1 MSGAVITKQEEGT
14 FLVLFNR
21 SGYVLN
27 FSTNDFDVFTTN
39 SIGEALCA
47 KYGLS
52 KGKSLTAYLNSA
64 SDENRLKLLSD
75 LFHYYEENMEYEY
88 NENYEDDLY
97 WGSGISR
104 YDERY
109 ARIYKK
115 CKSIID
121 RLEGGSSAIA
131 KTADDLKGKFS
142 SEYMSQQIE
151 LMVSMQSTTPTNA
164 IGLAKELIESCCKT
178 ILDELGI
185 EWSKNDDVPQ
195 LTNKVM
201 SALSLLPANIHET
214 DQGVDAI
221 KAVLGNLRAIP
232 TKLAEIRNP
241 FGSGHGKVHLF
252 KDWKNAM
259 RSWQLEV
266 ALHSLIL
273 SGVHMRNKSKS
284 VCHPVSWKLKVFLD
298 IMRDENDKKCPIYQN

>member
-1 MSGAVITKQEEGT
+1 MTGAVITKQEEGT
-14 FLVLFNR
+14 FLMLFNR

-52 KGKSLTAYLNSA
+52 KGKSLIAYLNSA
-64 SDENRLKLLSD
+64 SDENRFKLLSD

-97 WGSGISR
+97 WGSSISR

-115 CKSIID
+115 CKTIID
-121 RLEGGSSAIA
+121 RLEGGSSAIT

-151 LMVSMQSTTPTNA
+151 LMVSMQSTNPTNA

-214 DQGVDAI
+214 DQGADAI

-241 FGSGHGKVHLF
+241 FGSGHGKSASF
-252 KDWKNAM
+252 
-259 RSWQLEV
+259 QGLEERHAKLAV
-266 ALHSLIL
+266 GSSITFVDFIWSTFENQQKA
-273 SGVHMRNKSKS
+273 GSK
-284 VCHPVSWKLKVFLD
+284 V
-298 IMRDENDKKCPIYQN
+298 I

>member
-1 MSGAVITKQEEGT
+1 MSGSVITKEEERT
-14 FLVLFNR
+14 FLMLFIRN
-21 SGYVLN
+21 GYVLN
-27 FSTNDFDVFTTN
+27 FSTNDFDMFTIN
-39 SIGEALCA
+39 SIGEALCE
-47 KYGLS
+47 KYGFS

-64 SDENRLKLLSD
+64 SDKNRLKLLSD

-88 NENYEDDLY
+88 NENYEEDLY
-97 WGSGISR
+97 WGSSISR
-104 YDERY
+104 YDEKF

-121 RLEGGSSAIA
+121 RLEGGSSSIA
-131 KTADDLKGKFS
+131 KTADDLKEKFS
-142 SEYMSQQIE
+142 SEYMTQQIE
-151 LMVSMQSTTPTNA
+151 LMVSMQSTNPTNA

-201 SALSLLPANIHET
+201 NALSLLPANIHET
-214 DQGVDAI
+214 DQGADAI

-241 FGSGHGKVHLF
+241 FGSGHGKSASF
-252 KDWKNAM
+252 
-259 RSWQLEV
+259 QGLEERH
-266 ALHSLIL
+266 A
-273 SGVHMRNKSKS
+273 
-284 VCHPVSWKLKVFLD
+284 KLAVGSSITFVDFIWSTFENQQKV
-298 IMRDENDKKCPIYQN
+298 RKYK